1 MISGSLL
8 SDCLIEGDQLIE
20 VRLINISLTVFS
32 MKGPVYFVFLVS
44 CRCTQFLSSLHASIE
59 S

>member
-32 MKGPVYFVFLVS
+32 MKGPVYFVFL
-44 CRCTQFLSSLHASIE
+44 FNAYISLHARIE